1 MKPTPRD
8 LMVARAVRDRMGRR
22 STWPWDDDLPALIES
37 LPEPVD
43 ELIAAMKPWPPE
55 PAERKHVLRHD
66 ERLEPNYST
75 QRWCLVC
82 HEWVTIITEFSTP
95 CPGAP
100 CLHGQPPP
108 EPAEPEQAAQDA
120 DDEDWLDKLVREN
133 GGEVELFTRAQVDA
147 ARTEGAR
154 AERERCFKIAT
165 DLVASWPGKAHVVSR
180 QAGMMIAHAIRAA
193 QDEHGGHEQAAQ
205 DSLTRLAID
214 VARAEGAREMKER
227 LLRVLKN
234 CVESERE
241 RSTNDCT
248 GLLALEA
255 AYELVAIRAA
265 RD

>member
-1 MKPTPRD
+1 
-8 LMVARAVRDRMGRR
+8 MVARAVRDRMGRR

-108 EPAEPEQAAQDA
+108 EPAEDEQAAQDRPVLMSQSEA
-120 DDEDWLDKLVREN
+120 FEAGV
-133 GGEVELFTRAQVDA
+133 A
-147 ARTEGAR
+147 EGAR
-154 AERERCFKIAT
+154 AMKERCLA
-165 DLVASWPGKAHVVSR
+165 VVKR
-180 QAGMMIAHAIRAA
+180 WKDAWCDNGGWLDACELIEQGIRAA
-193 QDEHGGHEQAAQ
+193 QDEPAEHEQAAQ

-241 RSTNDCT
+241 SDTHNT
-248 GLLALEA
+248 GLVALEA

-265 RD
+265 RV

>member
-8 LMVARAVRDRMGRR
+8 LMVARAVRDHLIVRIDRDERELLRR
-22 STWPWDDDLPALIES
+22 LNFNQIIES
-37 LPEPVD
+37 LPEP
-43 ELIAAMKPWPPE
+43 
-55 PAERKHVLRHD
+55 AEH
-66 ERLEPNYST
+66 
-75 QRWCLVC
+75 
-82 HEWVTIITEFSTP
+82 
-95 CPGAP
+95 
-100 CLHGQPPP
+100 
-108 EPAEPEQAAQDA
+108 EQATQDA
-120 DDEDWLDKLVREN
+120 ACWFVDGRDECNAHLGGMFVGFRHGTRPICTYGIDRE
-133 GGEVELFTRAQVDA
+133 LAA
-147 ARTEGAR
+147 ARAEGAR

-265 RD
+265 RV